1 MDLGQSNQRKL
12 VKDKEEFID
21 PSFFKIQFEINGK
34 VFKKAVDGLL
44 AFETENLDDLT
55 DIDLDKALDQCSY
68 YRFTFL
74 AAGAELESKIA
85 KTLRE
90 FNTWYA
96 EAEQIVR
103 KNTIAER
110 LAIKEKEKVPNNWF
124 GSMTKQEIE
133 GRILT
138 DEAYSKTYNQYQ
150 DKIEGMKK
158 TMKILFGLRD
168 IIQDRGGHLQS
179 LGKRRLENRKWSFGV
194 KDHVT

>member
-1 MDLGQSNQRKL
+1 MELGQKNKKKL
-12 VKDKEEFID
+12 VHDKEEFID

-44 AFETENLDDLT
+44 AFEAENLDDLT
-55 DIDLDKALDQCSY
+55 DTDLDKALDYCSY

-74 AAGAELESKIA
+74 AAGAEIETKLAKIN
-85 KTLRE
+85 RE

-96 EAEQIVR
+96 EAEQDVR
-103 KNTIAER
+103 RNTITER
-110 LAIKEKEKVPNNWF
+110 LEVKERDKVPNNWF

-138 DEAYSKTYNQYQ
+138 DETYSKTYNSYQ
-150 DKIEGMKK
+150 EKIESMKK
-158 TMKILFGLRD
+158 TMKLLYGLRD
-168 IIQDRGGHLQS
+168 ILQDRGGHLQS

-194 KDHVT
+194 KDHVS

>member
-1 MDLGQSNQRKL
+1 MKLGQGNKKKL
-12 VKDKEEFID
+12 VYDKEEFID

-44 AFETENLDDLT
+44 AFETENLDDIT
-55 DIDLDKALDQCSY
+55 DMDLDKALDYCSY

-74 AAGAELESKIA
+74 AAGAEIEA
-85 KTLRE
+85 KLAKVNRE

-96 EAEQIVR
+96 EVEQEVR
-103 KNTIAER
+103 RNTITER
-110 LAIKEKEKVPNNWF
+110 LAVKEKDKVPNNWF

-138 DEAYSKTYNQYQ
+138 DENYSKTYNSYQ
-150 DKIEGMKK
+150 TKMEGMKK
-158 TMKILFGLRD
+158 TMKLLYGLRD
-168 IIQDRGGHLQS
+168 ILQDRGGHLQS